1 MCCFITV
8 LLLLGPRAAE
18 IVWYLINPARFA
30 EAFNTLL
37 IPCLGFIFLP
47 WTLLMYVAAWQPAV
61 GVTGFGWIL
70 VGFGLLLDIMTVRR
84 RRQEPQSHSRLPAVV
99 IADVRCLIKTR
110 KE

>member
-30 EAFNTLL
+30 GAFNTLL

-70 VGFGLLLDIMTVRR
+70 VGFGLVLDIMTYAGGGKNRNR
-84 RRQEPQSHSRLPAVV
+84 IPGYPQAS
-99 IADVRCLIKTR
+99 
-110 KE
+110 